1 MVYISLT
8 HFQIRR
14 TQTRLYFYNIGIESN
29 LIAEYLVDPDNNL
42 KLDDESRYGYENRNK
57 SKIT

>member
-14 TQTRLYFYNIGIESN
+14 TQTSLYFYNIGIESN